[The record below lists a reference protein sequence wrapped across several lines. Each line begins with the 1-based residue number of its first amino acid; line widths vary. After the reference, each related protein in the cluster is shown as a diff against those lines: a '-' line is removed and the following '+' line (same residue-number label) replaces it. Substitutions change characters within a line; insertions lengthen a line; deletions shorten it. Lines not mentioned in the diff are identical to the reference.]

1 MTTVL
6 YSNGMFYR
14 RKLLDRI
21 ERELTTREAT
31 VITGPRQVGKTTIL
45 KYLFDLTKSP
55 NKAFFDFENPFDRLF
70 FEENNFDNIW
80 FNLAKK
86 GLNKNDR
93 AYIFIDEIQ
102 NLPSISQSVK
112 YLIDHH
118 QTKFFLTGSSGFY
131 LKNLFPESM
140 SGRKLIF
147 ELLPL
152 SFPEF
157 LQFKQV
163 KRKDYVDAWPAK
175 AKTKNQIS
183 FGLYRPHFAE
193 YIQYG
198 GYPSVVLENDFAR
211 KTDLLKEI
219 FKSYFEKD
227 IRILGDFQDLAR
239 LRNLIVLLTNRIG
252 SKLDISKI
260 DSELGASRVSIY
272 RDLTFLEQTYLISLM
287 PKFSRNVDRQSARI
301 KKLFFFDSG
310 LANYLGQNSVR
321 ALLENVVW
329 QQFNQKSDQVNYF
342 DNRGSEIDFI
352 VDNQIGFEVK
362 NKADR
367 NDVRRLQQKCR
378 TFGLP
383 NNYVISLNWSSLP
396 EVILAADL

>member
-1 MTTVL
+1 
-6 YSNGMFYR
+6 
-14 RKLLDRI
+14 
-21 ERELTTREAT
+21 
-31 VITGPRQVGKTTIL
+31 
-45 KYLFDLTKSP
+45 
-55 NKAFFDFENPFDRLF
+55 
-70 FEENNFDNIW
+70 
-80 FNLAKK
+80 
-86 GLNKNDR
+86 
-93 AYIFIDEIQ
+93 
-102 NLPSISQSVK
+102 
-112 YLIDHH
+112 
-118 QTKFFLTGSSGFY
+118 
-131 LKNLFPESM
+131 M

-183 FGLYRPHFAE
+183 FGLYHPHFAE

-239 LRNLIVLLTNRIG
+239 FRNLIVLLTNRIG

-260 DSELGASRVSIY
+260 ASELGASRVSIY

-329 QQFNQKSDQVNYF
+329 QQFNKKSDQVNYF

-378 TFGLP
+378 TFGLS